1 MVKQNNKI
9 VQELRAERL
18 EIMYPVI
25 LSGGSGTRL
34 WPLSRSLYPKQFL
47 ALHTDNTLFQETLLR
62 LETLDLHDPIVM
74 CNEEHR
80 FIVAENMRTLGKEA
94 HAIFLEPVGRNTA
107 PAIAV
112 AALEALKEDND
123 AILLI
128 MPADH
133 VIENTKAF
141 AKGVKSAKN
150 LAQKGHIVTFG
161 IKPTS
166 PHTGYGYIETGDSL
180 SSDAFQLAG
189 FKEKPDAKTAEAFL
203 KQGRYL
209 WNSGMFCFKARTYLE
224 ELEKQHQSIVA
235 CAKAALEGAKND
247 LDFIRLSAEPFE
259 KCIDISIDY
268 AVMEHT
274 DHGVVVSLDAGWS
287 DIGSWNSLW
296 EVCDKNK
303 DNNVLK
309 GDVIAQNT
317 QNCFIHGEN
326 KLVCTLG
333 LDQMII
339 VDTKDALLVAHKDH
353 VQDIKAIVAKL
364 KKSDRKEVLHHRTV
378 YRPWGHYNSID
389 FGERDQVKRISVK
402 PGAKL
407 SLQKHFHRS
416 EHWIVVKGTASVT
429 RGEETLMV
437 SENESVYLP
446 VGTVHALENPGKIP
460 LELIEVQ
467 TGSYLGEDDIVRLE
481 DLYGRT

>member
-1 MVKQNNKI
+1 
-9 VQELRAERL
+9 
-18 EIMYPVI
+18 MYPVI

-34 WPLSRSLYPKQFL
+34 WPLSRPLYPKQFL

-62 LETLDLHDPIVM
+62 LEKLDLQNLIVV
-74 CNEEHR
+74 CNEDHR

-94 HAIFLEPVGRNTA
+94 HSIFLEPVGRNTA
-107 PAIAV
+107 PAIAI
-112 AALEALKEDND
+112 AALKALKEDNE
-123 AILLI
+123 AILLV

-141 AKGVKSAKN
+141 AKGVKTAEK
-150 LAQKGHIVTFG
+150 LAQQGHVVTFG

-166 PHTGYGYIETGDSL
+166 PHTGYGYIETGDEL
-180 SSDAFQLAG
+180 LSDAFGLAG
-189 FKEKPDAKTAEAFL
+189 FKEKPDIKTAEDFL
-203 KQGRYL
+203 KQGKYL

-224 ELEKQHQSIVA
+224 ELEKQHPNIVA
-235 CAKAALEGAKND
+235 CATASLNGAKSD
-247 LDFIRLSAEPFE
+247 LDFVRLNAESFE
-259 KCIDISIDY
+259 KCEDISIDY

-274 DHGVVVSLDAGWS
+274 NHGVVVSLDAGWS
-287 DIGSWNSLW
+287 DIGSWDALW
-296 EVCDKNK
+296 EVCDKDK

-309 GDVIAQNT
+309 GDIIAQNT
-317 QNCFIHGEN
+317 KDSFIHGKN

-333 LDQMII
+333 LDNIII
-339 VDTKDALLVAHKDH
+339 VDTKDALLVAHKDY
-353 VQDIKAIVAKL
+353 VQDIKDIVTKL
-364 KKSDRKEVLHHRTV
+364 KKSDRKEAQHHRTV
-378 YRPWGHYNSID
+378 YRPWGHYDSID
-389 FGERDQVKRISVK
+389 CGERDQVKRISVK

-416 EHWIVVKGTASVT
+416 EHWVVVKGTASVT
-429 RGEETLMV
+429 RGEETLTV

-446 VGTVHALENPGKIP
+446 VGTVHALKNPGKIA